1 MRKKLGLSGK
11 LVLMILF
18 SALASAVFLVGMQV
32 VLNKALW
39 LYFDQPETQQKAVE
53 KQVQELQSYIDRRGL
68 SSRDIDKLDD
78 WSVRNGSTMF
88 IIYDRSRMLYS
99 SYPLVAPVYEGR
111 ENVTETVPAEH
122 GLPMYSLTFSDKK
135 TTAMFYYNGVDAY
148 YGKGCEI
155 LLLVSFALFP
165 LFFFLSSRKIIR
177 YILLLSGEIQAMEGG
192 DLDHPITIQGDDE
205 LALLATSL
213 DGLRLTLR
221 QQQAE
226 EAQAAA
232 KVKSLITEM
241 SHDLRTPL
249 TSISG
254 AASVLLSSPEVSP
267 QNVAM
272 LRDIKNDADS
282 LIIMVENLLS
292 ITRIQ
297 DGNIPLKKHEEMLEE
312 VAGDA
317 ILTTRR
323 RFPDCHVELDL
334 SEDILYFPME
344 PMLVKQVMVNLLENA
359 IRHSG
364 DTQHI
369 TLHLFRQDDWAVVE
383 VRDRG
388 KGLSPEICQAVQA
401 GKQLDK
407 KLSGDT
413 SRGMGIGLS
422 VCQSIIKAHGG
433 FFAAGNNPEG
443 GAVFRFGLPME
454 ETNHA

>member
-1 MRKKLGLSGK
+1 
-11 LVLMILF
+11 
-18 SALASAVFLVGMQV
+18 
-32 VLNKALW
+32 
-39 LYFDQPETQQKAVE
+39 
-53 KQVQELQSYIDRRGL
+53 
-68 SSRDIDKLDD
+68 
-78 WSVRNGSTMF
+78 
-88 IIYDRSRMLYS
+88 
-99 SYPLVAPVYEGR
+99 
-111 ENVTETVPAEH
+111 
-122 GLPMYSLTFSDKK
+122 
-135 TTAMFYYNGVDAY
+135 
-148 YGKGCEI
+148 
-155 LLLVSFALFP
+155 
-165 LFFFLSSRKIIR
+165 
-177 YILLLSGEIQAMEGG
+177 
-192 DLDHPITIQGDDE
+192 
-205 LALLATSL
+205 
-213 DGLRLTLR
+213 
-221 QQQAE
+221 
-226 EAQAAA
+226 
-232 KVKSLITEM
+232 M

-297 DGNIPLKKHEEMLEE
+297 DGNIPLKKHDEMLEE

-323 RFPDCHVELDL
+323 RFPDCHVELDM
-334 SEDILYFPME
+334 SEDILFFPME

-401 GKQLDK
+401 GKQLEK
-407 KLSGDT
+407 NLSGDK

-433 FFAAGNNPEG
+433 FFVAGNNPEG